1 MKVLVTGGAGYIGSH
16 TMVELLAAGH
26 SVVCVDNLL
35 NSKYEAVKRVEKISG
50 KSVKFYQGDIRDEA
64 ILDKIFSEN
73 EIDSVINFAGLKAVG
88 ESCEK
93 PIEYYDNNIYG
104 LIKLVYAMRKFNVK
118 NLVFSSSATVYGKP
132 KSVPIKEDFP
142 LSTSNP
148 YGSTKLF
155 IEYILKDLYKA
166 DPTFNIAILRYFNP
180 IGAHESG
187 LIGEDPKG
195 IPNNLCPYITQVA
208 VGKRKELNVFG
219 NDYNT
224 PDGTGVRDYIHVV
237 DLAKGH
243 VLALNKLAE
252 LQQKRNSGDLS
263 EEGLFVVNLG
273 TGVGYS
279 VLDMVKA
286 FSKALGRPIPY
297 VIKPRRPGD
306 IDECYADPYYAEKL
320 IGFKAEKTLDDMCRD
335 SLNWQLKNPEGYT
348 E

>member
-1 MKVLVTGGAGYIGSH
+1 MNVLVTGGAGYIGSH
-16 TMVELLAAGH
+16 TMIELLNAGYQ
-26 SVVCVDNLL
+26 VVCVDNFM
-35 NSKYEAVKRVEKISG
+35 NSKYEAVRRVENITG
-50 KSVKFYQGDIRDEA
+50 KKVKFYQGDIRDKE
-64 ILDKIFSEN
+64 ILDKIFTEN
-73 EIDSVINFAGLKAVG
+73 KIDSVINFAGLKAVG

-93 PIEYYDNNIYG
+93 PLEYYENNIQG
-104 LIKLVYAMRKFNVK
+104 LLVLVMTMREYNVK

-132 KSVPIKEDFP
+132 KSVPIKEDFE

-187 LIGEDPKG
+187 MIGEDPKG

-208 VGKRKELNVFG
+208 VGKREYLGVFG
-219 NDYNT
+219 DDYNT
-224 PDGTGVRDYIHVV
+224 HDGTGVRDYIHVV

-243 VLALNKLAE
+243 VLAVNKLAE
-252 LQQKRNSGDLS
+252 NP
-263 EEGLFVVNLG
+263 GLVIVNLG
-273 TGVGYS
+273 TGKGYS

-286 FSKALGRPIPY
+286 FSKVIGRELPY
-297 VIKPRRPGD
+297 KIMPRRPGD
-306 IDECYADPYYAEKL
+306 IDECYADPTMAQEVL
-320 IGFKAEKTLDDMCRD
+320 GFKAEKTLEDMCRD
-335 SLNWQLKNPEGYT
+335 AMNWQTKNPNGYD